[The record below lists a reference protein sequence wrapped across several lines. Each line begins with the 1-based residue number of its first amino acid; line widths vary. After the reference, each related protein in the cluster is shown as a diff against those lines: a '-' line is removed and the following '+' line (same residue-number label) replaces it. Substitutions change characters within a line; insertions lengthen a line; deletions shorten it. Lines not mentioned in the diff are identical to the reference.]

1 MEALTSAAY
10 PAGAPV
16 SPNALPAS
24 ADRTVTI
31 DEDTSY
37 PFGPGDFAFTD
48 TDEGDALASV
58 RLVTLP
64 GAGTLTLG
72 GVPVRRPR

>member
-1 MEALTSAAY
+1 M
-10 PAGAPV
+10 

-48 TDEGDALASV
+48 TDSDDVLV
-58 RLVTLP
+58 NVKLVTQP
-64 GAGTLTLG
+64 GAGSWRWAG
-72 GVPVRRPR
+72 CR